1 MPHYESRRTLL
12 ADPADVHSTLIRGL
26 PSIKDVEVQD
36 AGNPI
41 VFKRKRRI
49 TANRYGMDGTATI
62 DGNNL
67 TLSIDGLG
75 NMHSKFANE
84 IFAILPD
91 GAIDDHGI
99 GEVLAN
105 MDKSAKFF
113 AKLEVNNLIEDMRA
127 GERIQFMTSGAN
139 NDRIC
144 AIILTDQ
151 RVLLK
156 DKGFIEHS
164 TKEID
169 PRAVTSIS
177 TGKKISGESVS
188 LTVSGSELE
197 ITGMPH
203 GRGSEFVERLRKL
216 RDEANAPAVS
226 SPAPTTDDGLDKLQ
240 KLADLHAA
248 GVLTDEEFAAAKAK
262 ALGL

>member
-1 MPHYESRRTLL
+1 MPHFEAQRTLL
-12 ADPADVHSTLIRGL
+12 IAPEETHRILVQAL
-26 PSIKDVEVQD
+26 PSIKDVEIQD

-41 VFKRKRRI
+41 VFHRKRRI
-49 TANRYGMDGTATI
+49 TANRYAMNGTATI
-62 DGNNL
+62 EGNSL

-84 IFAILPD
+84 IFDVFPS

-177 TGKKISGESVS
+177 TGKKLTGESVS
-188 LTVSGSELE
+188 LTVSGSEME

-216 RDEANAPAVS
+216 REEANTSITP
-226 SPAPTTDDGLDKLQ
+226 SPAPTPDDGLDRLE

-262 ALGL
+262 VLGL